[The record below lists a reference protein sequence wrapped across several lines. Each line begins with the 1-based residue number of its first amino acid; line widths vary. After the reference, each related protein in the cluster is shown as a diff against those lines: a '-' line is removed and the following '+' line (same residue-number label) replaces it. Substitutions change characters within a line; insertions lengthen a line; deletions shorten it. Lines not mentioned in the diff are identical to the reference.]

1 AKPQA
6 LDCASV
12 DQRDRWRRSRTMA
25 SGDPI
30 PSFDLAT
37 SGGGR
42 LRAGDLKGRR
52 TVLYFYPKDDTPGCT
67 IEGQEF
73 TSLRTDFE
81 AKGVDVFGVSPD
93 SERSHEK
100 FITRCSLGIPLVSDP
115 DRVLIDAL
123 DVWKEKSYMGRTYM
137 GVERS
142 TFLVGPDGTIQ
153 REWREVKAPGHA
165 AEVLEAVAGS

>member
-1 AKPQA
+1 
-6 LDCASV
+6 
-12 DQRDRWRRSRTMA
+12 M
-25 SGDPI
+25 
-30 PSFDLAT
+30 
-37 SGGGR
+37 
-42 LRAGDLKGRR
+42 
-52 TVLYFYPKDDTPGCT
+52 
-67 IEGQEF
+67 
-73 TSLRTDFE
+73 
-81 AKGVDVFGVSPD
+81 SPD